1 MFIILFSVLKKTFLS
16 ELLSEEMLKHR
27 KDSYR
32 FNFYYSRN
40 SFGFNDYNYLLWGK
54 YNNKK

>member
-40 SFGFNDYNYLLWGK
+40 SFGFNDYN
-54 YNNKK
+54 

>member
-54 YNNKK
+54 YIK